1 MLDNQFRILSWNTA
15 KRVKYT
21 AEQYLYLKKLEP
33 DVVALQEVLPKSVNI
48 WREVLSA
55 DYSNII
61 SSFDLAPDHSILKSK
76 RMFGQLIASKFPVTP
91 IPPDRMNVPWQERV
105 LSMYLYTGKKKIRF
119 ITTHI
124 PPGSSNGWIKIQMIK
139 GLVESLIFNESS
151 HQILCGDFNTPRSES
166 SDFGVVTF
174 GQRITKSG
182 KPSVRRSFRG
192 GLGQDWDRWER
203 ALFEELP
210 LHGIRD
216 AFRTMHP
223 QSYDAYSWS
232 FTRKGKIFRNRFDH
246 FFVSAGLEI
255 KSCDFS
261 NDQGNLSDHSPVLVV
276 VGGKGM
282 QDDRHQIK
290 EP

>member
-1 MLDNQFRILSWNTA
+1 LLDNQFRILSWNTA

-33 DVVALQEVLPKSVNI
+33 DVIALQEVLPKSVNI

-61 SSFDLAPDHSILKSK
+61 SSFDLAPDHSILKNK

-91 IPPDRMNVPWQERV
+91 IPPDQMNVPWQERV
-105 LSMYLYTGKKKIRF
+105 LSVYLHAGKKKIRF

-139 GLVESLIFNESS
+139 GLVESLIVNESS
-151 HQILCGDFNTPRSES
+151 DQILCGDFNTPQSES

-216 AFRTMHP
+216 AYRVTHP
-223 QSYDAYSWS
+223 HTYDAFSWS
-232 FTRKGKIFRNRFDH
+232 FKRKDKIFRNRFDH
-246 FFVSAGLEI
+246 IFVSDAFDVQ
-255 KSCDFS
+255 SCDYS
-261 NDQGNLSDHSPVLVV
+261 NDQGFLSDHSPIIAEFVL
-276 VGGKGM
+276 G
-282 QDDRHQIK
+282 
-290 EP
+290 